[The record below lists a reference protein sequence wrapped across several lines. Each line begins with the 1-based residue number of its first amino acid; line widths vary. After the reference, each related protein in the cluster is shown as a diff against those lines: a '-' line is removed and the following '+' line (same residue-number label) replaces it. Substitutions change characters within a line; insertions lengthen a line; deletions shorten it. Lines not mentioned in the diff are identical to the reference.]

1 MLGLID
7 DIDQHSTIGFKHEG
21 DLVVMLGG
29 NAKGTDGLGGSE
41 YLESIHDIVA
51 GALSINLDLEKRVQQ
66 CCLDAIRQGL
76 ILSAHDCSDGGLAV
90 TLAESCIAGSIGI
103 KGKWKI
109 AGRIDTE
116 LFGEAQSR
124 IVVSLKPA
132 RLGELQKLATKH
144 RIPLKELGSVGG
156 KRFLI
161 KGVIDLPLDDIVDA
175 WRNGLEK
182 SMR

>member
-1 MLGLID
+1 
-7 DIDQHSTIGFKHEG
+7 
-21 DLVVMLGG
+21 
-29 NAKGTDGLGGSE
+29 
-41 YLESIHDIVA
+41 
-51 GALSINLDLEKRVQQ
+51 
-66 CCLDAIRQGL
+66 
-76 ILSAHDCSDGGLAV
+76 V

-124 IVVSLKPA
+124 IVVSLKPS
-132 RLGELQKLATKH
+132 RLGELRKLAAKH
-144 RIPLKELGSVGG
+144 RIPLRELGSVGG

-182 SMR
+182 AMG